1 MRISDWSS
9 DVCSSD
15 LFIGVGLDSSELGH
29 PPEKFSK
36 AFELARMLG
45 LRRVAHAGEEGPPE
59 YIWAALDVLGAERI
73 DHGVRATEDT
83 VLLERPVHARISLPV
98 RFGERTVGTKRVHV
112 CRFPWGYV
120 N

>member
-45 LRRVAHAGEEGPPE
+45 LRRVAHAGEEGPPA
-59 YIWAALDVLGAERI
+59 YIWAALDVVGA
-73 DHGVRATEDT
+73 
-83 VLLERPVHARISLPV
+83 ARIEHRSEA
-98 RFGERTVGTKRVHV
+98 RRGGEEGVST
-112 CRFPWGYV
+112 CRSGGCADT
-120 N
+120 